1 MPCHP
6 IHLPRRASLSVA
18 WLHAYGV
25 CVSVPGQE
33 RCQYWA
39 HHSSR
44 REIGGLGTRTHRTR
58 ASSPGTHLAQ
68 SVVLETGPQP
78 SPSTATFAPTP
89 MSFQR
94 TSHHRSCQPGR
105 TCANCGVG
113 RLGLDPQPPWPP
125 SPHPERMSS
134 SGCGPYLT
142 PISPSATACSPLPSC
157 TSLAC
162 ELLALVLFACFPS
175 LQLLVCVGVE
185 ALAPSSS
192 RYLLTLRM
200 VSKLQEQDGHF
211 FAALSN
217 FSDGPWETEAFLDPI
232 TAYCTPIPPS
242 CTRDGFEYALVL
254 PPSKRALACLLLSPR
269 GGQRG
274 GRMALP

>member
-6 IHLPRRASLSVA
+6 IHLPWRASLSVA

-25 CVSVPGQE
+25 CVSVPGQK

-44 REIGGLGTRTHRTR
+44 RETGGLGTRTHRTL
-58 ASSPGTHLAQ
+58 ASSPGTLLAQ
-68 SVVLETGPQP
+68 NVVLETGPQP
-78 SPSTATFAPTP
+78 SPSTATFAPNPT
-89 MSFQR
+89 SFQR

-113 RLGLDPQPPWPP
+113 RLGLDPQPLWPP
-125 SPHPERMSS
+125 SPHPEQMSS

-175 LQLLVCVGVE
+175 LQLLICVGIE

-192 RYLLTLRM
+192 TL
-200 VSKLQEQDGHF
+200 SFDTK
-211 FAALSN
+211 
-217 FSDGPWETEAFLDPI
+217 
-232 TAYCTPIPPS
+232 Y
-242 CTRDGFEYALVL
+242 GF
-254 PPSKRALACLLLSPR
+254 
-269 GGQRG
+269 
-274 GRMALP
+274 